1 MSATIEFLDDC
12 KKRLGLSSTYALA
25 KAWDMSEVVLGRYY
39 KGDRT
44 PDEFACFKIA
54 ETLGIDAA
62 YVIAKIKSETE
73 KDPKK
78 AEYFKVFGGVLR
90 KQAVNIMLVLVC
102 VTSLL
107 SAPDTGDDNVFVAAA
122 SSAATVLIHN
132 ISTSYNGLL
141 RYIKQGLYN
150 LFGYKQPEDNNQNG

>member
-1 MSATIEFLDDC
+1 MSATAEFLDDC
-12 KKRLGLSSTYALA
+12 KKRLGLSSTYQLA
-25 KAWDMSEVVLGRYY
+25 AAWGMSNQVLGRYY
-39 KGDRT
+39 NGERV

-62 YVIAKIKSETE
+62 YVIAKIKAETE

-90 KQAVNIMLVLVC
+90 KQAVNIALVLVC

-132 ISTSYNGLL
+132 ITTSYNVYYVQL
-141 RYIKQGLYN
+141 RGNIKTI
-150 LFGYKQPEDNNQNG
+150 

>member
-1 MSATIEFLDDC
+1 MNATTEFLDDC
-12 KKRLGLSSTYALA
+12 KKRLGLSSTYQLA
-25 KAWDMSEVVLGRYY
+25 KAWEMNKEVLSNYYLGKRV
-39 KGDRT
+39 

-62 YVIAKIKSETE
+62 YVIAKIKAETE

-78 AEYFKVFGGVLR
+78 AEYFKVFGGVLK

-107 SAPDTGDDNVFVAAA
+107 SAPDTGNDNLFVAAA
-122 SSAATVLIHN
+122 SSAATMLVHEFA
-132 ISTSYNGLL
+132 TSYNGLL